1 MVYPYAARSVH
12 EDKKAAA
19 QIVAG
24 QAHMI
29 AAKLCSQVF
38 DPDEPLSKHP
48 PLHLVRWAYIVR
60 SAGDPVTQ
68 QVVESMLSRTKPGGE
83 LGDGDGVVNG
93 APASSEIAP
102 AQPGEGVAPSA
113 AAVAEAAAS
122 GMGAGAKL
130 EQDGR
135 VWVQGRGW
143 GEIWEVKEEANGVPF
158 FLNHREKLLSYSH
171 PSHLA
176 PLPAAFDREVDD
188 RRRIYYVHR
197 RTGRT
202 QWLHPCAPTVV
213 HGVFVQGSSPDAIRL
228 RAWAAERGWSG
239 LENLVAFEGWARAA
253 FALERNGAYTQI
265 IDKAGQETGLVPDT
279 VPGPAAP

>member
-93 APASSEIAP
+93 VDLGHFNSLW
-102 AQPGEGVAPSA
+102 GT
-113 AAVAEAAAS
+113 
-122 GMGAGAKL
+122 
-130 EQDGR
+130 DGSD
-135 VWVQGRGW
+135 GGDF
-143 GEIWEVKEEANGVPF
+143 NGDGIVDGGD
-158 FLNHREKLLSYSH
+158 LAILL
-171 PSHLA
+171 
-176 PLPAAFDREVDD
+176 
-188 RRRIYYVHR
+188 
-197 RTGRT
+197 GN
-202 QWLHPCAPTVV
+202 
-213 HGVFVQGSSPDAIRL
+213 
-228 RAWAAERGWSG
+228 WA
-239 LENLVAFEGWARAA
+239 
-253 FALERNGAYTQI
+253 Y
-265 IDKAGQETGLVPDT
+265 
-279 VPGPAAP
+279 